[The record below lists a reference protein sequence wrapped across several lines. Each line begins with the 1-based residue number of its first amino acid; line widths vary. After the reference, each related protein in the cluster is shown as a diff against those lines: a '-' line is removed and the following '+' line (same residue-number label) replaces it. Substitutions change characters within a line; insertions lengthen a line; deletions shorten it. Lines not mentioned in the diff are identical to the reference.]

1 MTDTELS
8 SGITSLSE
16 ALALSIGLLDGDV
29 TTTTTATP
37 IGKADSNEEDT
48 KLPPPNNKQLTP
60 IEKSISIL
68 TKLQTQIS
76 QSNLI
81 SNNELLDDI
90 STSTLE
96 LLCVDYQLGR
106 AFLLLPTYF
115 PQPQSADNND
125 GESNGR
131 NESSLTSSSTAISP
145 SKLRKQN
152 VIRAME
158 YYHSYLKRLEQLS
171 ENNNNKDDMLLSD
184 DTIKEYHTYLD
195 MDDMNSSDIGTIE
208 GDNGRNEVKLVM
220 NPSQVREMKI
230 QRYKRK
236 KALTTQTQLLQ
247 SKLQQRTRLNI
258 SNEETFDN
266 HNYESLIRTLYIEQ
280 LKLYAE
286 ESLEEMYSSRNE
298 LDMLD
303 MSIKM
308 EETRMSGMGDGRMNR
323 MSSHAAAAASAAQ
336 MSRGSNNEVANGP
349 HGGRQQSQQPMSMT
363 QITQN
368 PLTGEL
374 EYTKQTLSNGQLKST
389 TSTPPSSSLSQIPQ
403 RQNIKE
409 GIFKPS
415 WNLPT
420 MSLDELADR
429 ERSEAIQR
437 SEQQKLAE
445 EQAIY
450 KPKRYN
456 QLVKDGM
463 EDNAELVE
471 ASAKLD
477 REWDDWKEENPRGS
491 GNKMSERGDRNF

>member
-1 MTDTELS
+1 MTDSELLS

-16 ALALSIGLLDGDV
+16 ALALSIGLLDGDI
-29 TTTTTATP
+29 TTTTD
-37 IGKADSNEEDT
+37 ISNDNGKSNEDT
-48 KLPPPNNKQLTP
+48 KLSPSSNNNKQKTP
-60 IEKSISIL
+60 ITKSISIL
-68 TKLQTQIS
+68 QKLQTQIS
-76 QSNLI
+76 HSNLI

-96 LLCVDYQLGR
+96 LLSVDYHLGR

-115 PQPQSADNND
+115 PQPSVSDDND
-125 GESNGR
+125 KESNGR
-131 NESSLTSSSTAISP
+131 NGSSSLTSSNSTTTSP

-171 ENNNNKDDMLLSD
+171 ENNNNKDETLLSD

-195 MDDMNSSDIGTIE
+195 MDDMNSDRGTE
-208 GDNGRNEVKLVM
+208 ENDSNERGAKLVM
-220 NPSQVREMKI
+220 NPSQIREMKI

-236 KALTTQTQLLQ
+236 KTLSTQTQLLQ

-258 SNEETFDN
+258 SHEETFDN

-286 ESLEEMYSSRNE
+286 ETLDELYSSRNE

-308 EETRMSGMGDGRMNR
+308 EESRMLGMGDGRMNR
-323 MSSHAAAAASAAQ
+323 MSSHAAAAAAR
-336 MSRGSNNEVANGP
+336 MSSGSNNGLANGSRE
-349 HGGRQQSQQPMSMT
+349 GSQQQQPMSMT

-374 EYTKQTLSNGQLKST
+374 EYAKQEISNGQLKST
-389 TSTPPSSSLSQIPQ
+389 SAPQSTILPQ

-420 MSLDELADR
+420 MSLDELADK
-429 ERSEAIQR
+429 ERTEAIQR
-437 SEQQKLAE
+437 SNDQKLAE
-445 EQAIY
+445 EQSIY
-450 KPKRYN
+450 KPKRYD
-456 QLVKDGM
+456 QLVKDGL
-463 EDNAELVE
+463 EDNEELVE
-471 ASAKLD
+471 ASAQLD
-477 REWDDWKEENPRGS
+477 REWDDWKEENPRGC

>member
-1 MTDTELS
+1 MTDSELS

-16 ALALSIGLLDGDV
+16 ALALSIGLLDGDI
-29 TTTTTATP
+29 TTTAIP
-37 IGKADSNEEDT
+37 NDDGKADSNEDT
-48 KLPPPNNKQLTP
+48 KLSPPNNKQLTP

-81 SNNELLDDI
+81 SNNETLDDI

-96 LLCVDYQLGR
+96 LLGVDYQLGR
-106 AFLLLPTYF
+106 AFLMLPTYF
-115 PQPQSADNND
+115 PQPQSAVAD

-131 NESSLTSSSTAISP
+131 NESSLTSNSTAISP

-171 ENNNNKDDMLLSD
+171 ENNNKDDVLLSD

-195 MDDMNSSDIGTIE
+195 MDDMNSSSDRGTTAEE

-266 HNYESLIRTLYIEQ
+266 HNYESLSRTLYIEQ

-286 ESLEEMYSSRNE
+286 ESLEELYSSRNE

-323 MSSHAAAAASAAQ
+323 MSSHATAAAR
-336 MSRGSNNEVANGP
+336 MSPGSNNGLANGP
-349 HGGRQQSQQPMSMT
+349 QGGRLQQQQPMSMT

-429 ERSEAIQR
+429 ERAEAIQR
-437 SEQQKLAE
+437 SQNQKIAE

-450 KPKRYN
+450 KPKRYE

-463 EDNAELVE
+463 EDNEELVE

>member
-1 MTDTELS
+1 MTDSELSS

-16 ALALSIGLLDGDV
+16 ALALSIGLLDGDI
-29 TTTTTATP
+29 TTTDIP
-37 IGKADSNEEDT
+37 NDNNGKADSNEEDT
-48 KLPPPNNKQLTP
+48 KLSPPSNKQQTP

-76 QSNLI
+76 HNNLI
-81 SNNELLDDI
+81 SNNETLDDI

-96 LLCVDYQLGR
+96 LLSVDYQLGR
-106 AFLLLPTYF
+106 AFLMLPTYF
-115 PQPQSADNND
+115 PQPQSAVTVDND

-131 NESSLTSSSTAISP
+131 NESSMNTVSTTSP

-171 ENNNNKDDMLLSD
+171 ENNNKDDTLLSD

-195 MDDMNSSDIGTIE
+195 MDDMKGTTEE

-220 NPSQVREMKI
+220 NPSQIREMKI

-236 KALTTQTQLLQ
+236 KTLTTQTQLLQ
-247 SKLQQRTRLNI
+247 SKLQQRSRLNI
-258 SNEETFDN
+258 SHEETFDN
-266 HNYESLIRTLYIEQ
+266 HNYESLSRTLYIEQ

-286 ESLEEMYSSRNE
+286 ESLEELYSSRNE

-308 EETRMSGMGDGRMNR
+308 EESRMSGMGDGRMNR
-323 MSSHAAAAASAAQ
+323 MSSHVAAR
-336 MSRGSNNEVANGP
+336 MSSGSNNGLANGP
-349 HGGRQQSQQPMSMT
+349 RGGSQQQQQQPMSMT

-368 PLTGEL
+368 PQTGEL
-374 EYTKQTLSNGQLKST
+374 EYTKQTLSNGQLKSAPSQ
-389 TSTPPSSSLSQIPQ
+389 STILPH

-445 EQAIY
+445 AEAIY
-450 KPKRYN
+450 KPKRYV

>member
-1 MTDTELS
+1 MTDNELS

-16 ALALSIGLLDGDV
+16 ALALSIGLLDGDI
-29 TTTTTATP
+29 TATDIP
-37 IGKADSNEEDT
+37 NDDDKADSNEDT
-48 KLPPPNNKQLTP
+48 KLSPSPKQTP

-76 QSNLI
+76 HNNLI
-81 SNNELLDDI
+81 SNNEILDDI
-90 STSTLE
+90 STSTIE
-96 LLCVDYQLGR
+96 LLSVDYQLGR
-106 AFLLLPTYF
+106 AFLMLPTYF
-115 PQPQSADNND
+115 PQPQTASGDND
-125 GESNGR
+125 GESNDR
-131 NESSLTSSSTAISP
+131 NGSMNTVSSTTSP

-171 ENNNNKDDMLLSD
+171 ENNNNKDDVLLSD

-195 MDDMNSSDIGTIE
+195 MDDMNSSSDRGTTAEE
-208 GDNGRNEVKLVM
+208 GDNGNRNEVKLVM
-220 NPSQVREMKI
+220 NPSQIREMKI

-236 KALTTQTQLLQ
+236 KALSTQTQLLQ
-247 SKLQQRTRLNI
+247 SKLQQRSRLNI
-258 SNEETFDN
+258 SHEETFDN

-286 ESLEEMYSSRNE
+286 ESLEELYSSRNE

-323 MSSHAAAAASAAQ
+323 LSSHTASAAG
-336 MSRGSNNEVANGP
+336 MSSGPNNANGSRGGS
-349 HGGRQQSQQPMSMT
+349 QQQQPMSMT

-389 TSTPPSSSLSQIPQ
+389 STTSSAPPSSLSQLPH

-437 SEQQKLAE
+437 SQNQKLAE
-445 EQAIY
+445 AEAIY
-450 KPKRYN
+450 KPKRYD
-456 QLVKDGM
+456 QLVNDGL
-463 EDNAELVE
+463 EDNEELVE